1 MLHSQPHQNRR
12 MTSARTASLAAPSSS
27 DAQPPAVGEAPTR
40 APAHPRPRSWPTV
53 AAAGITVFLWASAF
67 VGIRFA
73 GHDYSPGAMA
83 LGRMA
88 AASLALSAFVAL
100 TAGVRRRRAPDA
112 PGAGRRAGLPRGGTL
127 GLIAL
132 WGVAWFGGYNVALNA
147 AERLVDAGTAA
158 LLVAI
163 APILVAVAAVAV
175 LGERLTGRLGV
186 GVAVAFAGV
195 ALIAAGG
202 FTGHADKVGVAL
214 AVLSAVLYAFGVLL
228 QKRLLVRVDAV
239 TMTWLGALAGTAALL
254 PFAPA
259 LLADLA
265 AAPASATL
273 GMLYLGAFP
282 TAVGFLTWGYV
293 LSRWTAGRTT
303 AATYLSP
310 PVTVLLSWTLL
321 GEVPAPLALL
331 GGALCLT
338 GVVLATRR

>member
-1 MLHSQPHQNRR
+1 
-12 MTSARTASLAAPSSS
+12 MTRARTASPAAPSRS
-27 DAQPPAVGEAPTR
+27 DAQPPAAGDAPTR
-40 APAHPRPRSWPTV
+40 APADPRPRSWPTV
-53 AAAGITVFLWASAF
+53 AAAGTTVFLWASAF

-88 AASLALSAFVAL
+88 AASAALGTFVAL
-100 TAGVRRRRAPDA
+100 TAVVRRGRAPHAAPARRAA
-112 PGAGRRAGLPRGGTL
+112 LPRGGTL

-163 APILVAVAAVAV
+163 APVLVAVAAVAV

-214 AVLSAVLYAFGVLL
+214 AALSAVLYAFGVLL
-228 QKRLLVRVDAV
+228 QKRLLARVDAV

-259 LLADLA
+259 LLAELA
-265 AAPASATL
+265 AAPPSATL
-273 GMLYLGAFP
+273 GMLYLGVFP
-282 TAVGFLTWGYV
+282 TAVGFLAWGYV

-303 AATYLSP
+303 AATYLAP
-310 PVTVLLSWTLL
+310 PVTVLLSWALL

-331 GGALCLT
+331 GGALCLA